1 MRYFIELS
9 YNGKAYHGWQV
20 QPNAITVQEVLESA
34 LSTLLKDK
42 ISVVGAGRTDAGVH
56 AHQMYAHFDA
66 DLNIALT
73 DLVHKLNAFL
83 PKDIGIYNI
92 YKMKDEAHARFDAVS
107 RSYIYKISMAKDVF
121 NYDYTY
127 HFKLPLAIDKMN
139 EACKILFD
147 YTNFK
152 CFSRSNT
159 DVKTYNCKMMYAEW
173 KKDNDTLI
181 FSIKADRFLRNMVRA
196 IVGTM
201 IDIGLGKTSL
211 AQFHEIIKSGDRT
224 QAGASVPGHALY
236 LSKIE
241 YPKSLFK

>member
-1 MRYFIELS
+1 
-9 YNGKAYHGWQV
+9 
-20 QPNAITVQEVLESA
+20 
-34 LSTLLKDK
+34 
-42 ISVVGAGRTDAGVH
+42 
-56 AHQMYAHFDA
+56 
-66 DLNIALT
+66 
-73 DLVHKLNAFL
+73 
-83 PKDIGIYNI
+83 
-92 YKMKDEAHARFDAVS
+92 
-107 RSYIYKISMAKDVF
+107 
-121 NYDYTY
+121 
-127 HFKLPLAIDKMN
+127 
-139 EACKILFD
+139 
-147 YTNFK
+147 
-152 CFSRSNT
+152 
-159 DVKTYNCKMMYAEW
+159 MMYAEW